1 MDVSLFHEEL
11 NYGGRPASLP
21 PPPPSSSRRAFEFCP
36 KIFNQGN
43 RRIFGLFTR
52 FILLLSIV
60 DSKDLEFRVKIL
72 EERNGICLQSFF
84 FYTIILLLFSMI
96 IDMKNLELRV
106 KILKERKG
114 RFEFVC
120 NNFLCNWMNKKKFR
134 VSLDIFAMCF
144 TQILL
149 DTWSF
154 ISLDSLQ
161 KKLKFWKL
169 IYTKYNKI
177 KTRFLW
183 TFLIYS
189 YIVSIFPTRI

>member
-1 MDVSLFHEEL
+1 
-11 NYGGRPASLP
+11 
-21 PPPPSSSRRAFEFCP
+21 
-36 KIFNQGN
+36 
-43 RRIFGLFTR
+43 
-52 FILLLSIV
+52 
-60 DSKDLEFRVKIL
+60 
-72 EERNGICLQSFF
+72 
-84 FYTIILLLFSMI
+84 MI
-96 IDMKNLELRV
+96 IDTKNLELRV
-106 KILKERKG
+106 KILKKRKGMEDLNLSAIIFFYAIILLLFSTIVDTKNLQFHVTIFKERNG

-120 NNFLCNWMNKKKFR
+120 NHFLCNWMNKERFP

-144 TQILL
+144 MQILL